1 MTKFCFFVQIESL
14 KTAQITSMINI
25 LNDKLQ
31 TLRSQIDEIVK
42 DLHDLTVEIRHGELT
57 RIVSDLRNRINEP
70 FMFVIVGEVK
80 AGKSSFVNALLSTG
94 KEICKVAPQPMTD
107 TIQQVIWGEKEEV
120 ITINPYLKKIT
131 HPVEILKEIAI
142 VDTPG
147 TNTIVEH
154 HQEIT
159 ERFIPSSDLIVFVF
173 EAKNPYRQSAW
184 DFFNFIHAEWRRKVI
199 FVLQQKD
206 LMSGDDLAVNVK
218 GVFDHA
224 VKKGI
229 ADPKVFAV
237 SAKLEQEAWADGQGA
252 PSGAG
257 GVESGFLSLR
267 EYIRENITGG
277 KAPILKLQNNIAT
290 SRNLNERI
298 ASGVADRRKQWEL
311 DVAFRKDVSLGLD
324 KQEAKSLRQVD
335 MLVENLIAGYDRIT
349 LAKDEELNDG
359 LSFFTLL
366 RRSIAGIFTK
376 KANAQQWLEGLAK
389 DLDQELHLELQN
401 KLNDNI
407 ADLADSIQQMAKMID
422 LKITAS
428 ETILK
433 NNHEIFSDIA
443 ERRANVLQELQDTF
457 HRFLNR
463 PENFTADHLFPDKQ
477 PATTS
482 IATGSGLA
490 IVGVILAAVT
500 KLAVFDITGGVLTT
514 IGVLF
519 AGFTSA
525 AKRKKIVDG
534 YRREIVKG
542 REALETELSQKLRAY
557 VTDIKVKIDKNFE
570 GFDGML
576 QREEAQVAKLEEK
589 QVGIGERLDVVEKQ
603 LN

>member
-1 MTKFCFFVQIESL
+1 MSK
-14 KTAQITSMINI
+14 I

-42 DLHDLTVEIRHGELT
+42 DLHDLTVEIRHDEL
-57 RIVSDLRNRINEP
+57 RQIVSDLRNRINEP

-94 KEICKVAPQPMTD
+94 KEICRVAPQPMTD
-107 TIQQVIWGEKEEV
+107 TIQQVIWGEKEET

-159 ERFIPSSDLIVFVF
+159 ERFIPASDLIVFVF

-184 DFFNFIHAEWRRKVI
+184 DFFDFIHAEWRRKVV

-206 LMSGDDLAVNVK
+206 LMNEEDLAVNEK
-218 GVFDHA
+218 GVYDHA

-229 ADPKVFAV
+229 PEPKVFAV
-237 SAKLEQEAWADGQGA
+237 SAKLEQEGKEA
-252 PSGAG
+252 
-257 GVESGFLSLR
+257 ESGFLPLR
-267 EYIRENITGG
+267 HFIKENITGG
-277 KAPILKLQNNIAT
+277 QAPVLKLQNNIAT

-298 ASGVADRRKQWEL
+298 AKGVSDRRKQWEL
-311 DVAFRKDVSLGLD
+311 DVAFRKDVSFGLE

-376 KANAQQWLEGLAK
+376 KASAQEWLEGLAK

-401 KLNDNI
+401 KLNDNV

-422 LKITAS
+422 LKIHAS
-428 ETILK
+428 ETVLK

-477 PATTS
+477 PGTTS

-490 IVGVILAAVT
+490 VVGVILAAVT
-500 KLAVFDITGGVLTT
+500 KLSVFDITGGVLTT

-534 YRREIVKG
+534 YRREIAKG

-570 GFDGML
+570 GFDEML
-576 QREEAQVAKLEEK
+576 QAEEAQIGKLEEK
-589 QVGIGERLDVVEKQ
+589 QRGIVERLDGVEET
-603 LN
+603 LS

>member
-1 MTKFCFFVQIESL
+1 MT
-14 KTAQITSMINI
+14 NI

-42 DLHDLTVEIRHGELT
+42 DLHDLTVEIKHDEL
-57 RIVSDLRNRINEP
+57 RSIVSDLRNRINEP

-107 TIQQVIWGEKEEV
+107 TIQQVIYGEKEEV

-131 HPVEILKEIAI
+131 QPVDILKEIAI

-159 ERFIPSSDLIVFVF
+159 ERFIPASDLIVFVF

-184 DFFNFIHAEWRRKVI
+184 EFFNFIHAEWRRKVI

-206 LMSGDDLAVNVK
+206 LMNEDDLAVNEK
-218 GVFDHA
+218 GVYDHA

-229 ADPKVFAV
+229 PEPKVFAV
-237 SAKLEQEAWADGQGA
+237 SAKLEMEEKLL
-252 PSGAG
+252 
-257 GVESGFLSLR
+257 ESGFLSLR

-277 KAPILKLQNNIAT
+277 KAPVLKLQNNIAT

-298 ASGVADRRKQWEL
+298 AKGVADRRKQWEL
-311 DVAFRKDVSLGLD
+311 DVAFRKDVSLGLE

-349 LAKDEELNDG
+349 LAKDEELNEG
-359 LSFFTLL
+359 LSFFSLL

-376 KANAQQWLEGLAK
+376 KASAQEWLEGLAK

-401 KLNDNI
+401 KLNDNV

-422 LKITAS
+422 LKIHAS
-428 ETILK
+428 ETVLK

-477 PATTS
+477 PGTTS
-482 IATGSGLA
+482 IATGSGVA

-500 KLAVFDITGGVLTT
+500 KLAVFDVTGGVLTT

-534 YRREIVKG
+534 YRREIAKG
-542 REALETELSQKLRAY
+542 REALETELSQKLRTY

-570 GFDGML
+570 GFDEML
-576 QREEAQVAKLEEK
+576 QAEEAQIGKLEEK
-589 QVGIGERLDVVEKQ
+589 QRGIVERLDGVENQ
-603 LN
+603 LI

>member
-1 MTKFCFFVQIESL
+1 MRNCTFAQTESMTD
-14 KTAQITSMINI
+14 I
-25 LNDKLQ
+25 LNDQLL
-31 TLRSQIDEIVK
+31 TLRSKIDEIVK
-42 DLHDLTVEIRHGELT
+42 DLHDLTVEIHHEELT

-80 AGKSSFVNALLSTG
+80 AGKSSFINALLSTG

-107 TIQQVIWGEKEEV
+107 TIQQVIWGEKEET
-120 ITINPYLKKIT
+120 IAINPYLKKIT
-131 HPVEILKEIAI
+131 FPVDILKEIAI

-159 ERFIPSSDLIVFVF
+159 ERFIPASDLVVFVF

-184 DFFNFIHAEWRRKVI
+184 DFFDYIHAEWRRKVI

-206 LMSGDDLAVNVK
+206 LTVEEDLAVNVK
-218 GVFDHA
+218 GVFDYA
-224 VKKGI
+224 EKKGVET
-229 ADPKVFAV
+229 PRVFAV
-237 SAKLEQEAWADGQGA
+237 SAKQEMEGNPD
-252 PSGAG
+252 
-257 GVESGFLSLR
+257 SGFLPLR

-277 KAPILKLQNNIAT
+277 KAPILKLKNNLST
-290 SRNLNERI
+290 LRNLNERI
-298 ASGVADRRKQWEL
+298 ARGVADRRRQWEV
-311 DVAFRKDVSLGLD
+311 DKAFRQDVSLSLD
-324 KQEAKSLRQVD
+324 KQEGKSLRQVD
-335 MLVENLIAGYDRIT
+335 MLVENLIAGYARIT
-349 LAKDEELNDG
+349 GAKEEELSEG
-359 LSFFTLL
+359 LGFFSLL

-376 KANAQQWLEGLAK
+376 KANAQQWLEALAK

-422 LKITAS
+422 LKLTAG
-428 ETILK
+428 ETVLR

-443 ERRANVLQELQDTF
+443 ERRANVLQELQETF
-457 HRFLNR
+457 HKFLNR
-463 PENFTADHLFPDKQ
+463 PENFSADYLFPNKQ
-477 PATTS
+477 LPTTS

-500 KLAVFDITGGVLTT
+500 KLSVFDITGGVLTT

-525 AKRKKIVDG
+525 AKRRKILDG
-534 YRREIVKG
+534 FQQEIAKG
-542 REALETELSQKLRAY
+542 RNALETVLSGKLRTY
-557 VTDIKVKIDKNFE
+557 VSDIKVKIDQNFV
-570 GFDGML
+570 GFDEML
-576 QREEAQVAKLEEK
+576 EQEEGQIAKLERR
-589 QVGIGERLDVVEKQ
+589 QVQINEHLDLLEKQ
-603 LN
+603 LD